1 MNDALAALRRTFL
14 DALRPDALLTVS
26 EWADAFRVLDPATS
40 GEPGRWR
47 TDRTPYAREP
57 MDRLSPTDPC
67 TMVVLMWSAQ
77 IGKSEVG
84 LNWLG
89 RAIHH
94 SPGPA
99 LMVQPT
105 VEAAERFSKQRFARM
120 FAATPELHERVGDP
134 KSRDG
139 GNTLLSK
146 EYPGGV
152 LILTGSTAP
161 AGLSSM
167 PVRYL
172 DLDEVDRF
180 AHDAGSVKRADG
192 VSSGEGDPVALA
204 IQRTATFANRKIL
217 MTSTPTVKGA
227 SRIEDAYEA
236 SDKRRYHVPC
246 PDCGE
251 FQALV
256 WANLKWQ
263 NGDPATARYQCE
275 RCGVLLEDRQKTWML
290 ARGEWRAQN
299 PEAGGRVHGYHL
311 SALYSPHGWTSWS
324 DLVREWLDGR
334 KDPERL
340 KVFVNTKLAE
350 TWDPIGG
357 EVISSDGLL
366 ARAVGQWGTWTGPDG
381 VEHRDSVPDGVLRIS
396 AGVDTQDDRLEVHV
410 IGWGIGEQAWSID
423 YRVIGGDP
431 SSSQVWDELD
441 TYLSQT
447 WTTTTGWRLDITAT
461 CVDTGG
467 HHTQRAYDFVRAK
480 RGRRVWAIKGRGGP
494 LPIWPRMPSKNNLGK
509 VDLYMV
515 GVDSAKE
522 LLYARWKT
530 CDEPGPGYM
539 HFPRGRQP
547 EWFDGLTAER
557 MVVSFHAGHKRIE
570 WKLPAKARNEPL
582 DTTVYALAALR
593 GWLATGARLARAPE
607 SRLDKPQ
614 ESAAASLPVSS
625 RLRQYA
631 TPGAPSRQPHGA
643 GDAWLT

>member
-1 MNDALAALRRTFL
+1 MNDAIAALRRTFA

-26 EWADAFRVLDPATS
+26 QWADAFRVLDPATS

-47 TDRTPYAREP
+47 TARTPYAREP

-67 TMVVLMWSAQ
+67 TMVVLMWASQLA
-77 IGKSEVG
+77 KSECG
-84 LNWLG
+84 NNWLG
-89 RAIHH
+89 RVIHQ

-105 VEAAERFSKQRFARM
+105 VEAAERYSKQRLARM
-120 FAATPELHERVGDP
+120 CQATPELHERVGDP

-146 EYPGGV
+146 EFPGGI
-152 LILTGSTAP
+152 LILTGSNAP
-161 AGLSSM
+161 AGLASM

-180 AHDAGSVKRADG
+180 SHDAG
-192 VSSGEGDPVALA
+192 GEGDPVALA

-251 FQALV
+251 MQALV

-263 NGDPATARYQCE
+263 NGDPETARYQCE
-275 RCGVLLEDRQKTWML
+275 ACGVLLEDRQKTWML
-290 ARGEWRAQN
+290 ARGEWIADN

-340 KVFVNTKLAE
+340 KVFINTKLAE

-357 EVISSDGLL
+357 EAMSADGLL
-366 ARAVGQWGTWTGPDG
+366 QRAVGQWGTWTGPDG
-381 VEHRDSVPDGVLRIS
+381 VEHRDPVPEGVLRIT

-410 IGWGIGEQAWSID
+410 IGWGVGEQAWSLD

-431 SSSQVWDELD
+431 SSPQVWDELD
-441 TYLSQT
+441 TYLAQE
-447 WTTTTGWRLDITAT
+447 WTTPAGHRMAITAA

-522 LLYARWKT
+522 LLYARWKA

-539 HFPRGRQP
+539 HFPRGRES

-557 MVVSFHAGHKRIE
+557 MVVTFHAGHKRIE
-570 WKLPAKARNEPL
+570 WRLPQKKRNEPL

-607 SRLDKPQ
+607 RSGVDKPH
-614 ESAAASLPVSS
+614 ESATASPVPS

-631 TPGAPSRQPHGA
+631 PSRQSSA
-643 GDAWLT
+643 GDTWLT